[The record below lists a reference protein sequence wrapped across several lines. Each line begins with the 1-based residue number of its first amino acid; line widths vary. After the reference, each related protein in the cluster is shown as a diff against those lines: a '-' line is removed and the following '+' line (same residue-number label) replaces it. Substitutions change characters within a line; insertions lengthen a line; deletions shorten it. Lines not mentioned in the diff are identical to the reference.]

1 MECTGVLNDVSRDWK
16 TGKWKVTF
24 AINEESA
31 LSQIE
36 NIQSCEKLSITAEKF
51 SQKRSLTA
59 NAYFH
64 VLVGKIAEAKTQSK
78 AWAKNELICK
88 YGQPQYVD
96 GDVMIYKTNA
106 PVEFMR
112 ELEYLHSTPV
122 KFSEENGKEVV
133 FYKIYRGSS
142 TYNTQEMSAL
152 IDGTVAEAKE
162 HGIDTLPT
170 TELEKMK
177 ALWSE
182 HEKNRTN

>member
-24 AINEESA
+24 AINEASA

-36 NIQSCEKLSITAEKF
+36 NIQSCEKLSIKAVQFRE
-51 SQKRSLTA
+51 KRSLNA

-78 AWAKNELICK
+78 AWAKNELICR
-88 YGQPQYVD
+88 YGQPQYLPD

-112 ELEYLHSTPV
+112 ELESIHSIPV

-162 HGIDTLPT
+162 HGIETMTPD
-170 TELEKMK
+170 ELSRMK
-177 ALWSE
+177 AAWQ
-182 HEKNRTN
+182 ND